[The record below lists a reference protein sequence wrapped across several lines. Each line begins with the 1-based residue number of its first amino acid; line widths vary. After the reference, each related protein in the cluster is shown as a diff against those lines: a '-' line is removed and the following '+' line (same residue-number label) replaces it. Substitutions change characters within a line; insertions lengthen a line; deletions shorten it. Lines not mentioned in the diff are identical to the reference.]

1 MMGIMIGKEY
11 QKCFQL
17 LHDSTQLM
25 KWGIT
30 IRKYK
35 EKGKRKQNQE
45 TPAFML
51 LNAKIPKNISPK
63 Q

>member
-45 TPAFML
+45 TPRLYA
-51 LNAKIPKNISPK
+51 A
-63 Q
+63 